1 MTINK
6 DTIIAQ
12 LKDQNQ
18 NLAYENQRM
27 ADFIETLGVNQDD
40 LVDYVI
46 NGGEQE
52 VKMMIDHVILCN
64 RKQDITILFPSHC
77 ADKRAN
83 E

>member
-1 MTINK
+1 MTTNK

-27 ADFIETLGVNQDD
+27 ADFIEALGINLDD

-46 NGGEQE
+46 NGNEQE
-52 VKMMIDHVILCN
+52 VKMMIDYVIKN
-64 RKQDITILFPSHC
+64 NT
-77 ADKRAN
+77 
-83 E
+83 

>member
-6 DTIIAQ
+6 DNIIAQ

-18 NLAYENQRM
+18 NLAYENKRM
-27 ADFIETLGVNQDD
+27 GDFIELLGLEPDEINS
-40 LVDYVI
+40 YVI
-46 NGGEQE
+46 NGHETD
-52 VKMMIDHVILCN
+52 VKRMIDYISQYIIKN
-64 RKQDITILFPSHC
+64 NLFPSHC

>member
-27 ADFIETLGVNQDD
+27 ADFIEALGLSPDEITS
-40 LVDYVI
+40 YVI
-46 NGGEQE
+46 NGDEKE
-52 VKMMIDHVILCN
+52 FKRMIDYVIEN
-64 RKQDITILFPSHC
+64 NT
-77 ADKRAN
+77 
-83 E
+83 